1 VPAQSHHTPPNC
13 VSPIIIIGMTS
24 NLNSQVFRP
33 ELIPRRGEVIAW
45 VSMLLLLVG
54 WFVLRQTHQVNPAI
68 PIFAIFLL
76 LAASSI
82 SLGNWVD
89 RHTYIRL
96 EHQGITFHNGLRHVQ
111 LRWDQVERVE
121 VLPSNWGD
129 NIEVFSDSAHFKF
142 RTLHVVNAQ
151 GKNLGR
157 MGFEQGE
164 QILQH
169 ILEQSGLQASH
180 RQDSGYYYA
189 RH

>member
-1 VPAQSHHTPPNC
+1 
-13 VSPIIIIGMTS
+13 MTN
-24 NLNSQVFRP
+24 NLNSQLFRP
-33 ELIPRRGEVIAW
+33 ELIPRRGEMIAW
-45 VSMLLLLVG
+45 VSNLFLLVC
-54 WFVLRQTHQVNPAI
+54 WLVLRQAHQVNPMV
-68 PIFAIFLL
+68 PIFAFFLL

-96 EHQGITFHNGLRHVQ
+96 EYQGITFHNGLRHVH
-111 LRWDQVERVE
+111 LGWDQVERVQ
-121 VLPSNWGD
+121 VFPSSWG
-129 NIEVFSDSAHFKF
+129 NKIEVFSDSAHFKF

-169 ILEQSGLQASH
+169 ILEHSDLQASH
-180 RQDSGYYYA
+180 QQDSGYYYA